1 MEVLRH
7 VADAVGALPRGFAKD
22 TYSTS
27 LGLQEAEHQFE
38 ERSLTATV
46 GTQKGDEIS
55 PANSEIYVLKNWNSI
70 VEKPD
75 IFNLYNWLIHETPHL
90 RAVLSLA
97 ATWRKFSAQSGAS
110 GSTTTIC
117 AVVACAIV
125 RAACQEN

>member
-7 VADAVGALPRGFAKD
+7 IANAVRALPRKFAKD
-22 TYSTS
+22 TYSAA

-38 ERSLTATV
+38 ERSLAATV

-70 VEKPD
+70 VEKPN
-75 IFNLYNWLIHETPHL
+75 IFNFYNWLIHATPHL
-90 RAVLSLA
+90 RAVLSLT
-97 ATWRKFSAQSGAS
+97 ATWRKFSAQLGAS

-125 RAACQEN
+125 